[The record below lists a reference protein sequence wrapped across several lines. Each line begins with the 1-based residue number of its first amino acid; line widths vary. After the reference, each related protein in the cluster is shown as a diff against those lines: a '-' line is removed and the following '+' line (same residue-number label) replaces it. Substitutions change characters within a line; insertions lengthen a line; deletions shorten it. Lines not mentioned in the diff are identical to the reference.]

1 VINLPSEDLVSHVD
15 RLALTTGKSPV
26 PEKKR
31 KWAMAMNRTN
41 SAWPRSLRSGDWP
54 RHRACASV
62 RYQMEGV
69 VQNFRPFG
77 KNVSAN
83 VFELHIL

>member
-1 VINLPSEDLVSHVD
+1 VINLPSEDLVTHVD

-31 KWAMAMNRTN
+31 KWAICYEPDKFGMATFT
-41 SAWPRSLRSGDWP
+41 PVGDRSP
-54 RHRACASV
+54 HRACASI
-62 RYQMEGV
+62 RYKMEGV
-69 VQNFRPFG
+69 VQDFRPFG
-77 KNVSAN
+77 KNVSVN